1 MLKNMLMNIL
11 KSQPFN
17 STKKAEK
24 AENRIDTIFVMDAK
38 RKVEKLK
45 GSL

>member
-1 MLKNMLMNIL
+1 MNIL

-17 STKKAEK
+17 STKKAEKAEK